1 MRAWDFPKSLLA
13 WTWRPSRGSSQGRL
27 HQFIHPFIHLF
38 IYSFFHSSTSAGYL
52 PCREDLKWAPGSLFL
67 GVMVSPK

>member
-38 IYSFFHSSTSAGYL
+38 IHSFFHLFTSAGYL
-52 PCREDLKWAPGSLFL
+52 LRGSKMGSWQFL
-67 GVMVSPK
+67 SRGYGEP